1 MGRVKGAMEPTA
13 LKLDPNN
20 SDQTGATDAAGWN
33 GFDLSPDLAFPTLSD
48 DMVQRLR
55 SYGKEENF
63 SGGMTLYT
71 HGDRLIDMF
80 VVLEGGVDVY
90 LPSQDGQSKVT
101 GRFRKNAFTGELNLL
116 NSQRAVV
123 EARTVGESRLLRVP
137 HNEIHR
143 LMRAEGDIANLIVQ
157 ATIWRRLAIIRT
169 ATSGVVLQGPP
180 DNADMTRLRRFF
192 VRNNFP
198 YRIVEAAEE
207 SRRCHQ
213 TRKALC
219 RRLFCRM
226 DAR

>member
-1 MGRVKGAMEPTA
+1 MEPTA

-33 GFDLSPDLAFPTLSD
+33 GFDLRPDLAFPTLSD

-123 EARTVGESRLLRVP
+123 EDDLNLHGRVAPGVQDLPGMYRFNRRHRRLLAYP
-137 HNEIHR
+137 IR
-143 LMRAEGDIANLIVQ
+143 LPGRKH
-157 ATIWRRLAIIRT
+157 IIP
-169 ATSGVVLQGPP
+169 S
-180 DNADMTRLRRFF
+180 
-192 VRNNFP
+192 
-198 YRIVEAAEE
+198 
-207 SRRCHQ
+207 
-213 TRKALC
+213 
-219 RRLFCRM
+219 
-226 DAR
+226 